1 MVTPSLLWVDLT
13 VSAEMAGPPLA
24 FRNAC
29 NIREVKHAKMDAH
42 PDANDHID
50 AICLDYDYPDIP
62 GLSFLSQAK
71 ELYPSTP
78 VIMLTVQHSEDLAVW
93 AFRSRV
99 WDYLIKPVAARD
111 AGRCID
117 GLKKLLEI
125 GVTRQSRAVGMPCP
139 PFPREAR
146 FRRPACRSKIAPALS
161 YIKTNF
167 CRVVREPDLARM
179 CQLSPYQFS
188 RVFREEVGTTF
199 QEYLV
204 RVRLEEA
211 CRLMSNPSASV
222 TDIAYTVGFNSPSYF
237 SRAFR
242 QVFDESPSEYRRMLI
257 EQAVPRQRVERHA
270 EAFDENRFTEGAAV
284 REVSEFEPEGLYL
297 RAALTPD

>member
-13 VSAEMAGPPLA
+13 VSEETSRPPRA
-24 FRNAC
+24 FRDAC
-29 NIREVKHAKMDAH
+29 DIREVSHAELEAC
-42 PDANDHID
+42 PDNKRKID
-50 AICLDYDYPDIP
+50 SICLDYDYPDIP
-62 GLSFLSQAK
+62 GLSLLKQTK
-71 ELYPSTP
+71 KLYPSTP
-78 VIMLTVQHSEDLAVW
+78 VIMLTVQHSEDLAIW
-93 AFRSRV
+93 AFRARV

-117 GLKKLLEI
+117 GLTKLVEI
-125 GVTRQSRAVGMPCP
+125 GFTQRNRSVGMPSP

-146 FRRPACRSKIAPALS
+146 FRRPACISKIAPALA
-161 YIKTNF
+161 YINTNF
-167 CRVVREPDLARM
+167 CRRVREPHLAMM
-179 CQLSPYQFS
+179 CELSPYQFS
-188 RVFREEVGTTF
+188 RIFREEIGTTF

-211 CRLMSNPSASV
+211 CRLMSNPSASM

-242 QVFDESPSEYRRMLI
+242 QVFDESPTEYRQTLV
-257 EQAVPRQRVERHA
+257 EQAVPQRRVEQHV
-270 EAFDENRFTEGAAV
+270 EAFDEVRFTAGAAV

-297 RAALTPD
+297 RATLDPN

>member
-13 VSAEMAGPPLA
+13 VSDEKARPPLA
-24 FRNAC
+24 FRSAC
-29 NIREVKHAKMDAH
+29 NIREVKHAKMDACH
-42 PDANDHID
+42 DESGHID

-62 GLSFLSQAK
+62 GLSFLTQAK

-78 VIMLTVQHSEDLAVW
+78 VIMLTVQHSEDLAIW
-93 AFRSRV
+93 AFRARV
-99 WDYLIKPVAARD
+99 WDYLVKPVAGRD
-111 AGRCID
+111 TRRCID

-125 GVTRQSRAVGMPCP
+125 GVTQRSRRVGMPSP

-146 FRRPACRSKIAPALS
+146 FRPAVCRSKIAPALS
-161 YIKTNF
+161 YINTNF
-167 CRVVREPDLARM
+167 CRRVREPDLARM
-179 CQLSPYQFS
+179 CELSPYQFS

-204 RVRLEEA
+204 RIRLEEA

-242 QVFDESPSEYRRMLI
+242 QVFDESPSDYRRMLI
-257 EQAVPRQRVERHA
+257 EQAVPRQMVERHV
-270 EAFDENRFTEGAAV
+270 EAFDENRFAEGAAV

-297 RAALTPD
+297 RVALTPD